1 MGFKMNA
8 VIHRGNDYENSLR
21 TFQNKRFGYL
31 EQEIR
36 AFDVETLRLLLYD
49 LQKRGRTIE
58 TLTGW
63 RYNQTVRRTT
73 MMKNKTKQ

>member
-49 LQKRGRTIE
+49 LQKRGCTIE
-58 TLTGW
+58 TLTG
-63 RYNQTVRRTT
+63 VAI
-73 MMKNKTKQ
+73 

>member
-1 MGFKMNA
+1 MDFKMNA
-8 VIHRGNDYENSLR
+8 VIHRENDYENSLR
-21 TFQNKRFGYL
+21 TFQNKRMEYL

-58 TLTGW
+58 ILTG
-63 RYNQTVRRTT
+63 VAI
-73 MMKNKTKQ
+73 

>member
-1 MGFKMNA
+1 MEFKMNA

-49 LQKRGRTIE
+49 IQKRGRTIE
-58 TLTGW
+58 TLTGMS
-63 RYNQTVRRTT
+63 V
-73 MMKNKTKQ
+73 

>member
-36 AFDVETLRLLLYD
+36 VFDVETLRLLLYD

-58 TLTGW
+58 TLTGMA
-63 RYNQTVRRTT
+63 V
-73 MMKNKTKQ
+73 

>member
-1 MGFKMNA
+1 MDFKMNA

-36 AFDVETLRLLLYD
+36 AFDVETLRLRLSD
-49 LQKRGRTIE
+49 LQNRGHTIE
-58 TLTGW
+58 TLTGMA
-63 RYNQTVRRTT
+63 V
-73 MMKNKTKQ
+73 

>member
-1 MGFKMNA
+1 MNFKMNA

-21 TFQNKRFGYL
+21 TFQNKRMEYL

-49 LQKRGRTIE
+49 LQKRGSTTE
-58 TLTGW
+58 TLTG
-63 RYNQTVRRTT
+63 VAI
-73 MMKNKTKQ
+73 

>member
-1 MGFKMNA
+1 MECKINA

-21 TFQNKRFGYL
+21 TFQNKRVEYL

-36 AFDVETLRLLLYD
+36 AFDSETLRLLLPY

-58 TLTGW
+58 TVTGMA
-63 RYNQTVRRTT
+63 V
-73 MMKNKTKQ
+73 

>member
-1 MGFKMNA
+1 MDFKMNA
-8 VIHRGNDYENSLR
+8 VIHRGNDYENSLH
-21 TFQNKRFGYL
+21 TFQNKRVEYL

-58 TLTGW
+58 TVTGIA
-63 RYNQTVRRTT
+63 V
-73 MMKNKTKQ
+73 

>member
-8 VIHRGNDYENSLR
+8 VIHRVNDYENSLR

-58 TLTGW
+58 TLTGMA
-63 RYNQTVRRTT
+63 V
-73 MMKNKTKQ
+73 

>member
-1 MGFKMNA
+1 MDFKMNA
-8 VIHRGNDYENSLR
+8 IIHRGNDYENSLR
-21 TFQNKRFGYL
+21 TLQNKRMEYL

-58 TLTGW
+58 TLTGAAI
-63 RYNQTVRRTT
+63 
-73 MMKNKTKQ
+73 

>member
-1 MGFKMNA
+1 MDFKMNA
-8 VIHRGNDYENSLR
+8 VIHIGNDYENSLH
-21 TFQNKRFGYL
+21 TFQNKRVEYL

-58 TLTGW
+58 TVTGIA
-63 RYNQTVRRTT
+63 V
-73 MMKNKTKQ
+73 

>member
-1 MGFKMNA
+1 MDFKMNA
-8 VIHRGNDYENSLR
+8 VIHRGNDYVNSLR
-21 TFQNKRFGYL
+21 TFQNKRMEYL

-58 TLTGW
+58 TVTGIA
-63 RYNQTVRRTT
+63 V
-73 MMKNKTKQ
+73 